1 MVRSSLSPTLTLA
14 LLAACSAPS
23 TPAPARPALAAA
35 PSPPVTS
42 AGAATGDEVA
52 ASSADEEEPD
62 AREAPLP
69 EPEPPCT
76 PLPAANKPKVTTL
89 RAPPLPG
96 SAKASKIRYPLVRT
110 GNARVDAQVRTA
122 LEGLWRERRREFVR
136 IWREDSREAAK
147 RGFEITQEIS
157 CEVTLATERALGVDC
172 NGLEEFGGA
181 HPAKVDVTLNL
192 ELCVEGVRP
201 LTLSRLFRARSGYR
215 KALLSAW
222 SDALGPDLGDG
233 KIDVSG
239 CYPEDADPLGDFAL
253 MPRGIRFVTG
263 DVPFVCGG
271 LRGDVPLSAFRA
283 FLRADGPATVLW
295 P

>member
-1 MVRSSLSPTLTLA
+1 MVRPTFALALS

-23 TPAPARPALAAA
+23 TPVPARPAPAAA
-35 PSPPVTS
+35 LVPPVAS
-42 AGAATGDEVA
+42 AEVA
-52 ASSADEEEPD
+52 ASEEAATGGAAEELDE
-62 AREAPLP
+62 REAPPP

-76 PLPAANKPKVTTL
+76 PLPAANKPKVTIL

-96 SAKASKIRYPLVRT
+96 SAKASKITYPSVRT
-110 GNARVDAQVRTA
+110 GNARVDGQVRAA
-122 LEGLWRERRREFVR
+122 LEGLWRERRREFAR
-136 IWREDSREAAK
+136 SWREDRREAAK
-147 RGFEITQEIS
+147 RGFEISQEIS
-157 CEVTLATERALGVDC
+157 CEVTLATERVLGVDC

-192 ELCVEGVRP
+192 ELCVEGARP
-201 LTLSRLFRARSGYR
+201 LPLSRLFRARSGYR

-222 SDALGPDLGDG
+222 SDALGPDLGEG
-233 KIDVSG
+233 KIDFSG

-263 DVPFVCGG
+263 NVPFVCGG
-271 LRGDVPLSAFRA
+271 LRGDVPLSTFRA
-283 FLRADGPATVLW
+283 FLRVDGPATVLW